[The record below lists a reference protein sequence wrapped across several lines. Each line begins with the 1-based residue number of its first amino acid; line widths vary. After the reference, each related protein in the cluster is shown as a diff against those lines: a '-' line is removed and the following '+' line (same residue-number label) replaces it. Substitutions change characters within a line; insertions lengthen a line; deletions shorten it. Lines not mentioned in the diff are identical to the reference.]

1 MEYIFLL
8 LGLFLLI
15 KGADVF
21 VDGAASVAAKFKV
34 PSLIIGLTVVSF
46 GTSAPE
52 AAISISAS
60 LSGSNSISLGNV
72 IGSNFFNLLIVI
84 GITALVTPL
93 KADDEVIRRDM
104 PAVILATGGLAIIIL
119 DSVIMRYEAIIL
131 LAALVFYLFA
141 VIKKAL
147 ASPTEDTERKHYSW
161 FLSVLM
167 VAGGVGAVVFGGD
180 MVVDNAKIIA
190 SDFGMS
196 ETLIGLTVVALHCCK
211 NCIYGSEKCGLSLV
225 NTESVF
231 FNGKG
236 NINNLNACDL
246 LGKSLCG
253 LLVDHAEV
261 NVSVLHITN
270 CKSAVIVL
278 SRGEA
283 VNAVK
288 APVSIA
294 VNEILRGGCSLYTD
308 FVGHLIAC
316 ARSECDCHSCDH
328 CNCENKRNNLFHFFV
343 LQ

>member
-15 KGADVF
+15 KGADIF

-72 IGSNFFNLLIVI
+72 IGSNFFNLLTVI

-104 PAVILATGGLAIIIL
+104 PAVFLATCGLAIIIL
-119 DSVIMRYEAIIL
+119 DGIIMWYEAIIL

-147 ASPTEDTERKHYSW
+147 ASPTEDAERKHYSW

-167 VAGGVGAVVFGGD
+167 VAGGLAAVVFGGD

-190 SDFGMS
+190 ADFGMS
-196 ETLIGLTVVALHCCK
+196 ETLIGLTVVAL
-211 NCIYGSEKCGLSLV
+211 GTSLPELVTSLV
-225 NTESVF
+225 AAKKGEAGIAVGNAVGSCLFNILFILGITGAVKPIAVESEL
-231 FNGKG
+231 
-236 NINNLNACDL
+236 IADAA
-246 LGKSLCG
+246 
-253 LLVDHAEV
+253 LLV
-261 NVSVLHITN
+261 
-270 CKSAVIVL
+270 
-278 SRGEA
+278 
-283 VNAVK
+283 
-288 APVSIA
+288 IA
-294 VNEILRGGCSLYTD
+294 TLVVYLFAAKGRRIGRIEGAICVALYAIYTA
-308 FVGHLIAC
+308 FIIMRAY
-316 ARSECDCHSCDH
+316 
-328 CNCENKRNNLFHFFV
+328 
-343 LQ
+343 

>member
-15 KGADVF
+15 KGADIF

-119 DSVIMRYEAIIL
+119 DGIIMRYEAIIL

-141 VIKKAL
+141 VIKKSL
-147 ASPTEDTERKHYSW
+147 ASPTEDAERKHYSW

-167 VAGGVGAVVFGGD
+167 VAGGLVAVVFGGD

-190 SDFGMS
+190 ADFGMS
-196 ETLIGLTVVALHCCK
+196 ETLIGLTVVAL
-211 NCIYGSEKCGLSLV
+211 GTSLPELVTSLV
-225 NTESVF
+225 AAKKGEAGIAVGNAVGSCLFNILFILGITGVIKPIAVESEL
-231 FNGKG
+231 
-236 NINNLNACDL
+236 IADAA
-246 LGKSLCG
+246 
-253 LLVDHAEV
+253 LLV
-261 NVSVLHITN
+261 
-270 CKSAVIVL
+270 
-278 SRGEA
+278 
-283 VNAVK
+283 
-288 APVSIA
+288 IA
-294 VNEILRGGCSLYTD
+294 TLVVYLFAAKGRRIGRIEGAICVALYAIYTA
-308 FVGHLIAC
+308 FIIMRAY
-316 ARSECDCHSCDH
+316 
-328 CNCENKRNNLFHFFV
+328 
-343 LQ
+343 

>member
-15 KGADVF
+15 KGADIF

-72 IGSNFFNLLIVI
+72 IGSNFFNLLTVI

-104 PAVILATGGLAIIIL
+104 PVVILATGGLAIIIL

-131 LAALVFYLFA
+131 LAALVIYLFA

-147 ASPTEDTERKHYSW
+147 TSPTEDAERKQYSR
-161 FLSVLM
+161 FLSALM
-167 VAGGVGAVVFGGD
+167 VAGGLAAVVFGGD

-190 SDFGMS
+190 ADFGMS
-196 ETLIGLTVVALHCCK
+196 ETLIGLTVVAL
-211 NCIYGSEKCGLSLV
+211 GTSLPELVTSLV
-225 NTESVF
+225 AAKKGEAGIAVGNAVGSCLFNILFILGITGAVKPITVESEL
-231 FNGKG
+231 
-236 NINNLNACDL
+236 IADAA
-246 LGKSLCG
+246 
-253 LLVDHAEV
+253 LLVIATLV
-261 NVSVLHITN
+261 VYLFAA
-270 CKSAVIVL
+270 KSRRIGRFEGAICV
-278 SRGEA
+278 A
-283 VNAVK
+283 
-288 APVSIA
+288 
-294 VNEILRGGCSLYTD
+294 LYAIYTA
-308 FVGHLIAC
+308 FIIMRAY
-316 ARSECDCHSCDH
+316 
-328 CNCENKRNNLFHFFV
+328 
-343 LQ
+343 

>member
-72 IGSNFFNLLIVI
+72 IGSNFFNLLTVI

-93 KADDEVIRRDM
+93 KADNEVIRRDM
-104 PAVILATGGLAIIIL
+104 PVVILATGGLAIIIL
-119 DSVIMRYEAIIL
+119 DGVIMRYEAIIL

-147 ASPTEDTERKHYSW
+147 ASPTEDAERKHYSW

-180 MVVDNAKIIA
+180 IVVDNAKIIA
-190 SDFGMS
+190 ADFGMS
-196 ETLIGLTVVALHCCK
+196 ETLIGLTVVAL
-211 NCIYGSEKCGLSLV
+211 GTSLPELVTSLV
-225 NTESVF
+225 AAKKGEAGIAVGNAVGSCLFNILFILGITGAVKPIAVESEL
-231 FNGKG
+231 
-236 NINNLNACDL
+236 IADAA
-246 LGKSLCG
+246 
-253 LLVDHAEV
+253 LLV
-261 NVSVLHITN
+261 
-270 CKSAVIVL
+270 
-278 SRGEA
+278 
-283 VNAVK
+283 
-288 APVSIA
+288 IA
-294 VNEILRGGCSLYTD
+294 TLVVYLFAAKGRRIGRIEGAICVALYAIYTA
-308 FVGHLIAC
+308 FIIMRAY
-316 ARSECDCHSCDH
+316 
-328 CNCENKRNNLFHFFV
+328 
-343 LQ
+343 

>member
-1 MEYIFLL
+1 MAYIFLL

-72 IGSNFFNLLIVI
+72 IGSNFFNLLMVI

-119 DSVIMRYEAIIL
+119 DGVIMRYEAIFL
-131 LAALVFYLFA
+131 LFALGIYLFA

-147 ASPTEDTERKHYSW
+147 VSPTEDAERKQYSRL
-161 FLSVLM
+161 LSALM
-167 VAGGVGAVVFGGD
+167 VAGGLSAVVFGGD

-190 SDFGMS
+190 ADFGMS
-196 ETLIGLTVVALHCCK
+196 ETLIGLTVVAL
-211 NCIYGSEKCGLSLV
+211 GTSLPELVTSLV
-225 NTESVF
+225 AAKKGEAGIAVGNAVGSCLFNILFILGITGAVKPIAVESEL
-231 FNGKG
+231 
-236 NINNLNACDL
+236 IADAA
-246 LGKSLCG
+246 
-253 LLVDHAEV
+253 LLVIATLVVYLFAAKGRRIGRIEGAICV
-261 NVSVLHITN
+261 VLYAI
-270 CKSAVIVL
+270 
-278 SRGEA
+278 
-283 VNAVK
+283 
-288 APVSIA
+288 
-294 VNEILRGGCSLYTD
+294 YTA
-308 FVGHLIAC
+308 FIIMRAY
-316 ARSECDCHSCDH
+316 
-328 CNCENKRNNLFHFFV
+328 
-343 LQ
+343 